1 MPNFVFFDFETSQGM
16 SKKIPI
22 NNDKKTADL
31 IANKKKIK

>member
-1 MPNFVFFDFETSQGM
+1 MDYAI